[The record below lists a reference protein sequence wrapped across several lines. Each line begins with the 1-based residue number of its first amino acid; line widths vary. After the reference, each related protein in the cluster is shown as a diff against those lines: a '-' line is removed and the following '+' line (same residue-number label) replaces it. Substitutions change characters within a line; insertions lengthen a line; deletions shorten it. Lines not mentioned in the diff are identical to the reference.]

1 MGRYFYKPQLI
12 GIRQVWDVEAP
23 HVSWSHWLASHKIL
37 SPGAAGVFCHH
48 LIKRGIALN
57 LAYPLLYE
65 LPTFSYQELLL
76 DSCLP
81 TVFLPAS
88 LSLLI
93 GSLLFSISSSLY
105 LPAYKD
111 YCSSLSTHLL
121 FLIFLSFFPSSFP
134 LFLFFFSVY
143 MYCIVRVFVHDF

>member
-12 GIRQVWDVEAP
+12 GIRQVWDVEEAP

-48 LIKRGIALN
+48 LIKRGIVLN

-111 YCSSLSTHLL
+111 YCSNLSTHLL
-121 FLIFLSFFPSSFP
+121 FLIFFYPFSLLPSLYSSFFQC
-134 LFLFFFSVY
+134 VY
-143 MYCIVRVFVHDF
+143 VLHCACVCA